1 MTSID
6 PSPLRSLSDAGVSVW
21 LDDLGRDRLVSGEL
35 ARLVAGGVTGVTTNP
50 SIFAAAVSTGS
61 AYAEQLASLDHM
73 PAERALHD
81 LMVSDVRD
89 ACDVLT
95 GVYDSSAAI
104 DGRVSLEVDPRLAF
118 DTTATVTAASRI
130 WSDVGR
136 PNVMVKIPATAAGLP
151 AITETLALGI
161 SVNVT
166 LIFGVDRY
174 REVQQAWLAGLEQAS
189 RNGHDLASIGSVAS
203 FFVSRLDTA
212 VDGRLD
218 ADLAAG
224 ALPADEH
231 QRLRGRAA
239 VTNARTAYRQFRR
252 MLADPR
258 WHALAAAGAQ
268 PQRPLWASTSTKD
281 PTFSPTRYVDE
292 LVAPQT
298 VNTMPSATLA
308 AVAESD
314 AGRRVPISM
323 TDADVAADAELFSA
337 LAEVGIDYDTVVA
350 DLEKAGVA
358 SFIQAWEKLLQ
369 LVDTT
374 QQAGPDKQARPAE
387 SG

>member
-1 MTSID
+1 
-6 PSPLRSLSDAGVSVW
+6 
-21 LDDLGRDRLVSGEL
+21 
-35 ARLVAGGVTGVTTNP
+35 
-50 SIFAAAVSTGS
+50 
-61 AYAEQLASLDHM
+61 
-73 PAERALHD
+73 
-81 LMVSDVRD
+81 
-89 ACDVLT
+89 
-95 GVYDSSAAI
+95 
-104 DGRVSLEVDPRLAF
+104 
-118 DTTATVTAASRI
+118 
-130 WSDVGR
+130 
-136 PNVMVKIPATAAGLP
+136 MVKIPATAAGLP

-258 WHALAAAGAQ
+258 WQALAASGAQ